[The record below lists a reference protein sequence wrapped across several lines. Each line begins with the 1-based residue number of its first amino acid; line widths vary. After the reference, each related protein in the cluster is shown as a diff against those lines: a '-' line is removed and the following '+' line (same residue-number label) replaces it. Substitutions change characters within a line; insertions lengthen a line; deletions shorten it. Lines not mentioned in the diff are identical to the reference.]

1 MLYIRGN
8 RRDYDRWEKLG
19 NPGWSAAEVLPY
31 FIKSE
36 GNQQDHMIEMTK
48 GVFHKR
54 NGPLT
59 VDSYNSIET
68 IKTVIY
74 EAAFELGYIEIQ
86 DINADQHIG
95 FCTAQGTLRNGERCS
110 TAKAFLKPAGK
121 RSNLHIIKNAHV
133 EKLAIDENNRVTGIS
148 FLLNGK
154 SVKAIANKE
163 VILSAGAVGSPKILM
178 LSGIG
183 KKDDLNKLKI
193 DVKKDLPVGENL
205 QDHVIAI
212 YNWRYHKS
220 RAEPHSLQELADGMF
235 SYLRHRVGKF
245 AALGTVDLVG
255 FLNTLDKN
263 ATYPDVQYHFLAAEK
278 QQVGFLEM
286 FANIGFNDDILQQM
300 FEANKESPTMM
311 VFVTTLNP
319 KSKGNVQLRSTDPL
333 ASPKITSNYLEEEED
348 TDTLLRGIRE
358 LQKFL
363 PTENFKVHE
372 VKELLLK
379 IEECDKF
386 EYDTDA
392 YWKCYISYM
401 STTLYHPSGTCKMGP
416 DSDPTAVVT
425 PRLKVRG
432 VKGLRVV
439 DASIMP
445 NIVSGNTNAPTI
457 MIGEKASDM
466 IKDDWNNLADRDEL

>member
-19 NPGWSAAEVLPY
+19 NTGWSASEVLPY

-36 GNQQDHMIEMTK
+36 GNQQDHIIELSK

-59 VDSYNSIET
+59 VDTYSSIET
-68 IKTVIY
+68 IKTVVY
-74 EAAFELGYIEIQ
+74 ESAFELGYEEIQ
-86 DINADQHIG
+86 DINADEYIG
-95 FCTAQGTLRNGERCS
+95 FCTAQGTIRNGERCS

-133 EKLAIDENNRVTGIS
+133 EKLVIDENNRVTGIN

-154 SVKAIANKE
+154 SVKAVATKE
-163 VILSAGAVGSPKILM
+163 VILSAGAIGSPKILM

-193 DVKKDLPVGENL
+193 SVKKDLPVGENL

-212 YNWRYHKS
+212 YFLKFHKS
-220 RAEPHSLQELADGMF
+220 RAEAQSLQELADSMF

-255 FLNTLDKN
+255 FINTLDKN
-263 ATYPDVQYHFLAAEK
+263 ATYPDVQYHFLSSEK
-278 QQVGFLEM
+278 QQIGFLEM
-286 FANIGFNDDILQQM
+286 FANMGFSDDILNQL

-311 VFVTTLNP
+311 VFVTALNP
-319 KSKGNVQLRSTDPL
+319 KSKGNVKLRSTDPL
-333 ASPKITSNYLEEEED
+333 MLPKLTSNYLEEEED
-348 TDTLLRGIRE
+348 ADTLLRGIRE
-358 LQKFL
+358 MQKFL
-363 PTENFKVHE
+363 PTENFKIHE
-372 VKELLLK
+372 VEELRVK

-386 EYDTDA
+386 EYSTDA

-401 STTLYHPSGTCKMGP
+401 TTTLYHPSGTCKMGP

-432 VKGLRVV
+432 VKGFRVV

-457 MIGEKASDM
+457 MIGEKASDL
-466 IKDDWNNLADRDEL
+466 IKNDWNEVVDRDEL